1 MNRNYRRHRFLA
13 IVEELRTRVPDMA
26 MTTDIIVA
34 FPGETEEDFEQTL
47 DIMRQV
53 RFLNSFSFVFS
64 PRPGTVAAEME
75 SQFLPREVGLERLQR
90 LQKLQEE
97 HGREALESWI
107 GKRVEVLIEGPSSFD
122 PTLMCGRTSQNIV
135 INLTA
140 AVPQLEPG
148 ALVSVEVTGMNRYTL
163 SGAVA
168 SGA

>member
-1 MNRNYRRHRFLA
+1 
-13 IVEELRTRVPDMA
+13 MA

-53 RFLNSFSFVFS
+53 RFLNSYSFVFS

-97 HGREALESWI
+97 HGREALAGWV
-107 GKRVEVLIEGPSSFD
+107 GQTVEVLIEGPSSFD
-122 PTLMCGRTSQNIV
+122 PALLSGRTTQNIV
-135 INLTA
+135 VNLTA
-140 AVPQLEPG
+140 AAPELQPG
-148 ALVSVEVTGMNRYTL
+148 SLIPVSITGMNRFTL
-163 SGAVA
+163 AGIAAPQAV
-168 SGA
+168 SVVMP